1 MKDLF
6 VPYKQALILKEL
18 GFNETCL
25 TFYDLNK
32 NIVKND
38 DWAHGIDMNSLPNSN
53 WKFSCLA
60 PLYQQVFKWFR
71 DKHGLYVHI
80 QPEFYKQGINF
91 CWQILWY
98 EPKEKWTE
106 YNVNDGTWLYGD
118 NGEFPAQEDAE
129 LACIREMIK
138 IVKEKI

>member
-71 DKHGLYVHI
+71 DKHGLFPHIFSKEDKTFVWCIRWYVDSL
-80 QPEFYKQGINF
+80 QKDTP
-91 CWQILWY
+91 Y
-98 EPKEKWTE
+98 EVSCTYEE
-106 YNVNDGTWLYGD
+106 
-118 NGEFPAQEDAE
+118 AE
-129 LACIREMIK
+129 LASLKKLIEH
-138 IVKEKI
+138 VKNMMKEN